1 MRFALS
7 LAIPLAFCVACA
19 APPPPTPT
27 ARRLAQNARAT
38 VEGRVTD
45 TDGRP
50 VAGVRVQAV
59 PGDDILWSPPET
71 TDGSGRFCL
80 TVHAPAEYVFL
91 IFEGSEA
98 VITPSPHD
106 PARVRVF
113 VEPGEAKDGVELTL
127 LRTEREQLLERGQP

>member
-1 MRFALS
+1 MRFVLS
-7 LAIPLAFCVACA
+7 LAIPLAFCAACT
-19 APPPPTPT
+19 APPPPTAA
-27 ARRLAQNARAT
+27 ARRLAHNARAT

-45 TDGRP
+45 TDGKP

-71 TDGSGRFCL
+71 TDESGRFCL
-80 TVHAPAEYVFL
+80 TVDAPAEYAFL

-98 VITPSPHD
+98 VITPSPRD

-113 VEPGEAKDGVELTL
+113 VEPGQAKDGVELTL
-127 LRTEREQLLERGQP
+127 LRTEREKLLERGQP

>member
-7 LAIPLAFCVACA
+7 LAIPLACCVACT

-27 ARRLAQNARAT
+27 ARRLAHNARAT

-59 PGDDILWSPPET
+59 PGDDILWSAPET
-71 TDGSGRFCL
+71 TDEGGRFCL

-98 VITPSPHD
+98 VITPSPRD

-127 LRTEREQLLERGQP
+127 LRTEREELLERGQP

>member
-1 MRFALS
+1 MRFALP
-7 LAIPLAFCVACA
+7 LAIPLACCVACT
-19 APPPPTPT
+19 APPPPTPN
-27 ARRLAQNARAT
+27 AQRLAHNARAT

-59 PGDDILWSPPET
+59 PGADILWSPPET
-71 TDGSGRFCL
+71 TDESGRFCL
-80 TVHAPAEYVFL
+80 VVHAPAEYVFL

-98 VITPSPHD
+98 VITPSPRD

-113 VEPGEAKDGVELTL
+113 VEPGEAREGVELTL
-127 LRTEREQLLERGQP
+127 LRTEREELLERGRP